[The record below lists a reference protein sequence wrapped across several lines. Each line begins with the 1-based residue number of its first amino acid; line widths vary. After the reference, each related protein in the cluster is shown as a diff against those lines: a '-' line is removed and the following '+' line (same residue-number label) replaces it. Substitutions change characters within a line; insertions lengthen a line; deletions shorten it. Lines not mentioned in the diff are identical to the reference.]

1 VTGASEKQ
9 RKHKSKFGLPN
20 PQAKNKRRTFMKLFS
35 RAILIAGG
43 AILAS
48 TFVAPSARAAHDP
61 CAVLTAESFSK
72 IMGYAATIDKTGS
85 NQMHCFYNGPQSG
98 GQFSI
103 LIEDAE
109 GPQADAFLNRRGSS
123 PPAGSGLIGGTYK
136 EGKIIFSISIR
147 STDQDKLQALVA
159 EVRRNLK

>member
-1 VTGASEKQ
+1 MM
-9 RKHKSKFGLPN
+9 RLSKV
-20 PQAKNKRRTFMKLFS
+20 
-35 RAILIAGG
+35 ILIAGG

-61 CAVLTAESFSK
+61 CAVLTAESFGK

-85 NQMHCFYNGPQSG
+85 NQMHCFYNGPAKSG

-103 LIEDAE
+103 LTETAE
-109 GPQADAFLNRRGSS
+109 GPQADAYLHSPGSA

-159 EVRRNLK
+159 EGRRNLK

>member
-1 VTGASEKQ
+1 MM
-9 RKHKSKFGLPN
+9 RLSKV
-20 PQAKNKRRTFMKLFS
+20 
-35 RAILIAGG
+35 ILIAGG

-48 TFVAPSARAAHDP
+48 AFVTPSARAAHDP
-61 CAVLTAESFSK
+61 CAVLTAESFGK

-85 NQMHCFYNGPQSG
+85 NQMHCFYNGPAKSG

-103 LIEDAE
+103 LTEAAE
-109 GPQADAFLNRRGSS
+109 GPQADAFLNRRGST

-136 EGKIIFSISIR
+136 EGKIVFSVSIR